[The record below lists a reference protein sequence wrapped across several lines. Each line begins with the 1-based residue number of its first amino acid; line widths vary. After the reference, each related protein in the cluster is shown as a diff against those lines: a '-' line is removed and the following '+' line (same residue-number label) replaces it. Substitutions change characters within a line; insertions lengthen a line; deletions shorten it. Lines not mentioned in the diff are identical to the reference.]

1 MVSVLMIV
9 RYGFGMHSQQLTEDR
24 IEKALFWWY
33 LNQVFY
39 KSITWPTKIS
49 ILLMYRRVFLV
60 VDDIKAYGV
69 PFRTLIWATLA
80 IVVSCYISFEA
91 AGIFQC
97 TPVQRS
103 WNDSVPGHCTAP
115 LKCMYAYAG
124 CNFVTDVI
132 ILLLPMPLISS
143 MTHVTKRQKIG
154 LMGIFALGG
163 L

>member
-1 MVSVLMIV
+1 MVAVLKMV
-9 RYGFGMHSQQLTEDR
+9 QYGFGQHSEDMNDTEIR
-24 IEKALFWWY
+24 NALFWFY

-60 VDDIKAYGV
+60 ADDIKAYGV
-69 PFRTLIWATLA
+69 RFRTLIWITLA
-80 IVVSCYISFEA
+80 VVGSCYVSFET

-97 TPVQRS
+97 TPIRRS
-103 WNDSVPGHCTAP
+103 WNDTVPGWCTDK
-115 LKCMYAYAG
+115 LQRMYAYAG

-132 ILLLPMPLISS
+132 ILLLPMPLISGMLHIS
-143 MTHVTKRQKIG
+143 KRQKIG
-154 LMGIFALGG
+154 LMGVFALGG